1 MTTRLTR
8 SIILSLGVA
17 LLLTAAYYWLLN
29 ETRLLK
35 KPPKVIHYQAE
46 VNIRLGAPGDATA
59 STAAV
64 QKSMAIIDERLTQAQ
79 YEHAIKP
86 ENDKTFTIS
95 AEGVTD
101 TAGLKELLTGN
112 GRLAMHEVYNLSVF
126 ANTLSS
132 ANNALANYFPSHP
145 EDTLLRQ
152 NSQLSTTEYPLLSLL
167 NPARPFTGGG
177 GGMVYPGYIGLVAE
191 KDTALLRQLLEHPAT
206 MPYWSADNRFMLGN
220 NDGYGAT
227 QGTQLVYAIK
237 YHPPRI
243 TNKNIIRAEA
253 EYDGITKEQVVAM
266 DFDPAGAAEWERMTT
281 RNVGK
286 PIAICLNNKV
296 MSAPV
301 VNQPIIGG
309 SSRISLGGSTDKEE
323 GKILS
328 ILLKSKELP
337 LDVQVTQAH
346 FSPAR
351 PQIPAVWPYAL
362 LFMLSFVIAMAIQW
376 LIYRLNKI

>member
-8 SIILSLGVA
+8 SIILSLGIA

-35 KPPKVIHYQAE
+35 KPPKVTRYQAE

-64 QKSMAIIDERLTQAQ
+64 QKSMAIIDERLTQVR
-79 YEHAIKP
+79 YEHTIKP
-86 ENDKTFTIS
+86 GNDKTFTIS
-95 AEGVTD
+95 INGLTD
-101 TAGLKELLTGN
+101 TTGLKELLTGN
-112 GRLAMHEVYNLSVF
+112 GRLAMHEVYDLSVF

-132 ANNALANYFPSHP
+132 ANNALANYFRSHP

-152 NSQLSTTEYPLLSLL
+152 NSQLSTIEYPLLSLL

-191 KDTALLRQLLEHPAT
+191 KDTALLRQLLEHPVT
-206 MPYWSADNRFMLGN
+206 MPYWPADNRFMLGN

-253 EYDGITKEQVVAM
+253 EYDGITSEQVVAM

-281 RNVGK
+281 RNINK

-296 MSAPV
+296 MSAPTV
-301 VNQPIIGG
+301 TMTITGG
-309 SSRISLGGSTDKEE
+309 KSRITLGRSKDNEN

-328 ILLKSKELP
+328 ILLKSNELP
-337 LDVQVTQAH
+337 LRVQVNQVR
-346 FSPAR
+346 FSPVR

-362 LFMLSFVIAMAIQW
+362 LLMLSFVIAMAIQW